1 MYSRA
6 VVRCAVAAALAAAG
20 RLDLSSVTR
29 SHSCAIVAGGSVAL
43 SQCVLAANVGD
54 AIGDN
59 GAEADAVAVAARKAA
74 VAFTSYRAT
83 LVPFNDAWWRAP
95 DGAAHISAV
104 FSPDDPLNMTSWL
117 LPPPAR
123 ATLRPH
129 ASNQSTSSPTSL
141 PCLASASIACSGFSS
156 VLNGTTAF
164 SAHWHYLLTSS
175 QPTSKDGSR
184 GFAAASDAVAL
195 VDESPPQSCHDLSPC
210 TITRINFI
218 LQRGQCNHSLLM
230 LLAKSWAWASL
241 RAALVPLSAPT
252 STHAVLQL
260 ISSAFPPPL
269 SLKFSI
275 PSTAPL
281 SSRLRNVAQ
290 RLLELPSQSTFN
302 AATALCLA
310 LTSDVVVGMSCM
322 LLPLCHT

>member
-6 VVRCAVAAALAAAG
+6 LVRSAVTAALAAAG
-20 RLDLSSVTR
+20 RLDLSSITR

-43 SQCVLAANVGD
+43 SQCVLAATAGD
-54 AIGDN
+54 AVGGD
-59 GAEADAVAVAARKAA
+59 GVETDAVAVAARKAA

-95 DGAAHISAV
+95 DGAVHISGV
-104 FSPDDPLNMTSWL
+104 FSSDDPLNMTSWL
-117 LPPPAR
+117 LPPPA
-123 ATLRPH
+123 PH

-141 PCLASASIACSGFSS
+141 LSVASAAIACSGFSS

-164 SAHWHYLLTSS
+164 SAHWHYVLTSS
-175 QPTSKDGSR
+175 QPSSKDGSR
-184 GFAAASDAVAL
+184 GFAAASDAVT
-195 VDESPPQSCHDLSPC
+195 VFDESTCSPPESSLGLSPC
-210 TITRINFI
+210 TITRINSI

-230 LLAKSWAWASL
+230 LLAKSWAWSSL
-241 RAALVPLSAPT
+241 RAALAPLSEPT

-275 PSTAPL
+275 PTTAPL
-281 SSRLRNVAQ
+281 SSRLRNVAE
-290 RLLELPSQSTFN
+290 RLLELPSHSAFN

-310 LTSDVVVGMSCM
+310 LTSDVVIGMSCK
-322 LLPLCHT
+322 LVPLCR